1 MQFADAP
8 ASPPLPSGSNSS
20 TSRARTTNL
29 KDLKEMSRP
38 VFSVITRAQS
48 TSARFQTVAPSP
60 SVLPVAVPCE
70 AAWPSIAK
78 LAPQLSRFQ

>member
-48 TSARFQTVAPSP
+48 TSARFQTVAPSL
-60 SVLPVAVPCE
+60 SVLPALKQVLPDV
-70 AAWPSIAK
+70 AK
-78 LAPQLSRFQ
+78 L